1 MRFGTVRFALPEFNL
16 SKRLISLLAFVALSA
31 ITIFGQQREWTEQ
44 EQVDFLKKHWEAPI
58 ALQGKPNADWS
69 PQEGSL
75 APGSCG
81 SCHPVQ
87 FNDWKT
93 SVHSHSVGPGLLGQ
107 TPTFLHEGP
116 TTLQS
121 CCLCHAPLAEQ
132 QEMISSG
139 AKLRKNAHFDAT
151 LQTKGLTCAACHV
164 RKNQRFGPPRRDGS
178 LVSSKPPDQL
188 SHGGATRTPAF
199 ERAEFCRG
207 CHQFESDGYALNGKL
222 LENTY
227 NEWEIS
233 PYAAQGIQCQQCHM
247 PDRRHLWRG
256 IHDAEMV
263 KSGVKI
269 ELQLSQQKY
278 SPGDKVDATLTLTNS
293 GVGHY
298 FPTYVTP
305 RILLRMEILDSN
317 GQVLADTI
325 KEDIVARQ
333 ITLNLDREIADT
345 RIPPKGVHIFHYTS
359 TVDRAGLSLHAEVI
373 VYPDEFYTRFYEAK
387 LAGRLSLIE
396 RRRLSHA
403 LEDSRKAVYK
413 LFEREFPL

>member
-1 MRFGTVRFALPEFNL
+1 MSQFARPQSLIVITLIALTGL
-16 SKRLISLLAFVALSA
+16 SG
-31 ITIFGQQREWTEQ
+31 ITILGQTRQEWSEQ
-44 EQVDFLKKHWEAPI
+44 AQLDFLKKHWQVPI
-58 ALQGKPNADWS
+58 ALQGKPPADWS
-69 PQEGSL
+69 SQEGSL
-75 APGSCG
+75 APETCG

-93 SVHSHSVGPGLLGQ
+93 TVHSHSVGPGLLGQ
-107 TPTFLHEGP
+107 TPTLLLEDP
-116 TTLQS
+116 STAQS
-121 CCLCHAPLAEQ
+121 CYQCHAPLAEQ
-132 QEMISSG
+132 QEVIAFG
-139 AKLRKNAHFDAT
+139 AKLRKNTHFDAT
-151 LQTKGLTCAACHV
+151 LQAKGLTCAACHV

-207 CHQFESDGYALNGKL
+207 CHQFEPDGYALNGKL

-227 NEWEIS
+227 NEWKNG

-256 IHDAEMV
+256 IHDVEMV
-263 KSGVKI
+263 RSGVNI
-269 ELQLSQQKY
+269 DLQLSQQKY
-278 SPGDKVDATLTLTNS
+278 SPGDKLDATLTLMNS

-305 RILLRMEILDSN
+305 RIVLRMEILDGN
-317 GQVLADTI
+317 RQVVADTI
-325 KEDIVARQ
+325 KEKIVGRQ
-333 ITLNLDREIADT
+333 ITLDLDREIADT
-345 RIPPKGVHIFHYTS
+345 RIPPKGVHTFRYSSI
-359 TVDRAGLSLHAEVI
+359 VNRAGLRLHAEVI

-396 RRRLSHA
+396 RQRLSQA
-403 LEDSRKAVYK
+403 LQDSHKAVYK
-413 LFEREFPL
+413 LFEKEVPL